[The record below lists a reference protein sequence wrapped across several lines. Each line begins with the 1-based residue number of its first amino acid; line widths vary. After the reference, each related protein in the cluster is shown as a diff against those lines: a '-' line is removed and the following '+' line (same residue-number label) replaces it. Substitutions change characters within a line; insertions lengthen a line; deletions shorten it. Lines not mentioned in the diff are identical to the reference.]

1 MNQLSWNNTYWLC
14 RPIDPEDP
22 VNLKAIRLAF
32 VMQLVTDICRETP
45 KIGGLELF
53 IIAQKVTDGRVG
65 KEDVLIK
72 KMGHATMAA
81 LQVPLSTLPMRSMV
95 KKEETF
101 TTEPICLLQSN
112 ESLEKM
118 NVHAGNR

>member
-45 KIGGLELF
+45 KIGGLELLV
-53 IIAQKVTDGRVG
+53 IAQKVTDGRVG
-65 KEDVLIK
+65 KDVPIK

-81 LQVPLSTLPMRSMV
+81 LQVPATFNSAHAEHG
-95 KKEETF
+95 KKRGNLYNRTNM
-101 TTEPICLLQSN
+101 PIA
-112 ESLEKM
+112 K
-118 NVHAGNR
+118 